1 MLCTWENKISDVF
14 RVSQSWRVRARAQ
27 MTTFRCVVDQIATC
41 CHADVHIC
49 QPVLCIKYWGHR
61 RILHFHGFHENTG
74 FSCQTWES
82 WIFRDS
88 RKMYF
93 SLGFWLDVCGVDV
106 KTSRYLTFCRCARG
120 FHVITVPHGARMR
133 WLKLAVAWANILRP
147 GGRDSPPS
155 PTHKTMTTLKI
166 QDFPCSQH
174 FVAYQGM
181 SYVNSCMAK
190 GCKSIRSAPECC
202 HLNSASHASG
212 LEHTEHIWE
221 VVFPVAEYGEI
232 TQLLRNCQKVRK
244 PWKPGFHGFSWFF
257 TVFHGFWWFFMVFHG
272 FSWFQV
278 GFSWFFM
285 VPGWFF
291 MVPGWFSS

>member
-1 MLCTWENKISDVF
+1 
-14 RVSQSWRVRARAQ
+14 

-120 FHVITVPHGARMR
+120 FHVITVLCGAQIRR
-133 WLKLAVAWANILRP
+133 LKLAVASPKLAVAWAILLRP
-147 GGRDSPPS
+147 GGRDPP
-155 PTHKTMTTLKI
+155 PPPPK
-166 QDFPCSQH
+166 P
-174 FVAYQGM
+174 
-181 SYVNSCMAK
+181 
-190 GCKSIRSAPECC
+190 
-202 HLNSASHASG
+202 
-212 LEHTEHIWE
+212 
-221 VVFPVAEYGEI
+221 VF
-232 TQLLRNCQKVRK
+232 
-244 PWKPGFHGFSWFF
+244 S
-257 TVFHGFWWFFMVFHG
+257 
-272 FSWFQV
+272 
-278 GFSWFFM
+278 
-285 VPGWFF
+285 
-291 MVPGWFSS
+291 